1 MRPPDSRPSR
11 TPAFAST
18 AFVFEIAS
26 NDQAVVEVAIA
37 VFGDLVSHPDTM
49 SRQPLAT
56 ATIDVADSAVM
67 VDLFDG
73 CWRQVDSIADALWA
87 VAREVNR
94 LSLAS
99 DEGRMHLH
107 AAALA
112 RGGAAALVLGK
123 RRTGKS
129 TLSAHLLQSGWCYLS
144 DEMVA
149 IDSDSPQIS
158 TYPKPVALRSGTLD
172 LLPTLADH
180 GLPIRQHGAGRLV
193 RASALGRVSADDHP
207 VGLIVLLQPGPGSV
221 DSLELSIA
229 HPIDALV
236 EVMRDHVM
244 DAERAGLGGVLSLGR
259 LLAAATAI
267 RLRSGALESVE
278 KALEIHLSGPRRPGA
293 LQWRAASTTGRTAGV
308 SMLEIDG
315 ASLLIDSSM
324 QFVALDAEHT
334 RDWVRFCDGGADE
347 RTERLL
353 VELEQKGLRTG

>member
-1 MRPPDSRPSR
+1 
-11 TPAFAST
+11 
-18 AFVFEIAS
+18 
-26 NDQAVVEVAIA
+26 
-37 VFGDLVSHPDTM
+37 
-49 SRQPLAT
+49 
-56 ATIDVADSAVM
+56 
-67 VDLFDG
+67 
-73 CWRQVDSIADALWA
+73 
-87 VAREVNR
+87 
-94 LSLAS
+94 
-99 DEGRMHLH
+99 MHLH